1 MLNTSLS
8 RGERGGFDPAN
19 ITHRF
24 VASLRETRRI
34 VLQMLNTSLSLNAGC
49 ALQ

>member
-1 MLNTSLS
+1 VREICRIVLQILNTSLS

-24 VASLRETRRI
+24 VAI
-34 VLQMLNTSLSLNAGC
+34 A
-49 ALQ
+49 A